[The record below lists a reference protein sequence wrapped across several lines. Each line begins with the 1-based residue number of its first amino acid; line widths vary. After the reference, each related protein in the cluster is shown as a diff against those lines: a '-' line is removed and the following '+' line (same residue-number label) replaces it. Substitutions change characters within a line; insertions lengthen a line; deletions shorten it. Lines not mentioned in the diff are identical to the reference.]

1 LEILDKYN
9 SKPIKIPDLIN
20 ELRDEIT
27 EYHIDG
33 GMNLD
38 QMINHYKDTRK
49 DIQKIK
55 HWEVYIN
62 IIMDSLNKEEEHVE
76 NPKPENDDD

>member
-9 SKPIKIPDLIN
+9 SKPIKIPDLIK
-20 ELRDEIT
+20 ELRDEIA

-49 DIQKIK
+49 DI
-55 HWEVYIN
+55 
-62 IIMDSLNKEEEHVE
+62 
-76 NPKPENDDD
+76 